1 MSNPVI
7 FQLDNSLEGAIAR
20 ESLDGRRSLF
30 DDLRTGFHAKLVLAA
45 KHHDQTSRREAH
57 AIGGDCDIMEY
68 GRMSAHE
75 FHALHSGVITAEG
88 FNDDVEDFYF
98 KKDPSKRVH
107 YVPRTPTLFIG
118 SKYGSALA
126 TA

>member
-1 MSNPVI
+1 MNPVI
-7 FQLDNSLEGAIAR
+7 FQLDDSLEGAIR
-20 ESLDGRRSLF
+20 NESLDGRRSLF

-45 KHHDQTSRREAH
+45 KHHDRTSRREAH

-75 FHALHSGVITAEG
+75 FHALHSGVITSEG

-98 KKDPSKRVH
+98 RHDPSKKVH
-107 YVPRTPTLFIG
+107 YVPRGTTLHIG
-118 SKYGSALA
+118 TKYGPVHA
-126 TA
+126 